1 MNRKEQIVLAIAA
14 LIPFAMVVY
23 SFNVGIRG
31 IILALPIFVLILL
44 INPMKRNF
52 ENKTETIGKDK
63 WWIFLIFF
71 LIGIVS
77 FIISVVLGNVFLLP
91 LLICS
96 ILFAIAMYKFKKQ
109 SFDFALM
116 AFALSFSTSS
126 LIFFTGFFGA
136 GFLGEAFA
144 SLYPLLILLILS
156 AIAWIAFKE
165 RPLVNFSLKA
175 FVVSFGTIFIIF
187 SAVFMANSPLSL
199 LLFFGA
205 QNDATTSTS
214 IHIESSAEN
223 ITIYVPVLL
232 DENKT
237 VLKMY
242 ENPQITGNV
251 TTAVIDTEYGKAL
264 MISGSGLGDYLFN
277 WNEVPGKDTDRF
289 VKWLEDTGRVWP
301 GEKLD
306 ISKTDDGKV
315 ITVSEGTTRIYQLNE
330 MGVLKF
336 YRVGDIGRSGSSEV
350 YLFNWNEVP
359 GKDTDRFVE
368 WLESEE
374 HVQPSEKLD
383 ISKTDD
389 GRKITVS
396 GRGTWTFWLND
407 EGELEYHGVTKNV
420 MSEMF
425 GQGLFFTK
433 EENGQLNIYAG
444 NNEINMN
451 EKQGILKED
460 TQTSD
465 EFLKGFIISMSNYTS
480 PESFFQQPREHQT
493 FDAWVY
499 SDSEVEKVR
508 FHFYLDP
515 ENRIDREALSIG
527 TEGWVHLRKGWQ
539 VVNLSVG
546 ISTWD

>member
-1 MNRKEQIVLAIAA
+1 M
-14 LIPFAMVVY
+14 M
-23 SFNVGIRG
+23 
-31 IILALPIFVLILL
+31 
-44 INPMKRNF
+44 
-52 ENKTETIGKDK
+52 TETVTDTISKDK
-63 WWIFLIFF
+63 WWIYLIFF

-77 FIISVVLGNVFLLP
+77 FIISVVLGNVFFLP

-96 ILFAIAMYKFKKQ
+96 FLFAIAMYKLKRQ
-109 SFDFALM
+109 SFGFAVM
-116 AFALSFSTSS
+116 AFALSIAISTF
-126 LIFFTGFFGA
+126 IFFTGFFGA
-136 GFLGEAFA
+136 GFLEGAFT
-144 SLYPLLILLILS
+144 SLYPLIILLILS
-156 AIAWIAFKE
+156 VIAWIAFKE
-165 RPLVNFSLKA
+165 QPLVIFSLKA
-175 FVVSFGTIFIIF
+175 FIVSFGTIFIIF

-199 LLFFGA
+199 LLFFGG
-205 QNDATTSTS
+205 QDDATTSTS

-232 DENKT
+232 DENKN

-242 ENPQITGNV
+242 ENPEITGNV

-289 VKWLEDTGRVWP
+289 VGWLEETGRVWP

-330 MGVLKF
+330 TGVLKF
-336 YRVGDIGRSGSSEV
+336 YHVGDIGRSGSSEV

-368 WLESEE
+368 WLESKE
-374 HVQPSEKLD
+374 HVQPGEELD

-389 GRKITVS
+389 GRVITVS
-396 GRGTWTFWLND
+396 GRSTWTYWLNRN
-407 EGELEYHGVTKNV
+407 GNLEYQSVEKNV
-420 MSEMF
+420 ISEMF

-451 EKQGILKED
+451 EKHGILKED

-465 EFLKGFIISMSNYTS
+465 EFLKGFTISMSNYTP
-480 PESFFQQPREHQT
+480 PESFVQQSSEHRT
-493 FDAWVY
+493 FYAWVY
-499 SDSEVEKVR
+499 SDSEVENVR
-508 FHFYLDP
+508 FNFHLNP
-515 ENRIDREALSIG
+515 ENRIDRRDLSMR
-527 TEGWVHLRKGWQ
+527 TEGRVHLRKGWQ

-546 ISTWD
+546 IGFWD

>member
-1 MNRKEQIVLAIAA
+1 M
-14 LIPFAMVVY
+14 M
-23 SFNVGIRG
+23 
-31 IILALPIFVLILL
+31 
-44 INPMKRNF
+44 
-52 ENKTETIGKDK
+52 TETVTDTISKDK
-63 WWIFLIFF
+63 WWIYLIFF
-71 LIGIVS
+71 LIGIFFFFI
-77 FIISVVLGNVFLLP
+77 FIILKGLIVLP

-96 ILFAIAMYKFKKQ
+96 ILFALALYTFKKQ
-109 SFDFALM
+109 SFVFAGR
-116 AFALSFSTSS
+116 AFAISFATSY
-126 LIFFTGFFGA
+126 LIFFIGYFG
-136 GFLGEAFA
+136 GHFIDVWFPLLF
-144 SLYPLLILLILS
+144 YLLILLVFS
-156 AIAWIAFKE
+156 AISWVAFKE
-165 RPLVNFSLKA
+165 QPLYNFTLKA
-175 FVVSFGTIFIIF
+175 FVVSFGIFFIIF
-187 SAVFMANSPLSL
+187 SAMFITNYS
-199 LLFFGA
+199 
-205 QNDATTSTS
+205 QDATSSTS
-214 IHIESSAEN
+214 IHIESSSEN

-242 ENPQITGNV
+242 ENPEITGNV

-289 VKWLEDTGRVWP
+289 VGWLEETGRVWP

-330 MGVLKF
+330 TGVLKF
-336 YRVGDIGRSGSSEV
+336 YHVGDIGRSGSSEV

-368 WLESEE
+368 WLESKE
-374 HVQPSEKLD
+374 HVQPGEKLD

-389 GRKITVS
+389 GRVITVS
-396 GRGTWTFWLND
+396 GRSTWTYWLNRN
-407 EGELEYHGVTKNV
+407 GNLEYQSVEKNV
-420 MSEMF
+420 ISEMF

-451 EKQGILKED
+451 EEHGILKED

-465 EFLKGFIISMSNYTS
+465 EFLKGFTISMSNYTS
-480 PESFFQQPREHQT
+480 PESFIPREDRT

-515 ENRIDREALSIG
+515 NNRIDRRHLSMG
-527 TEGWVHLRKGWQ
+527 TKGWVHLNKGWQ
-539 VVNLSVG
+539 VLNLTAG
-546 ISTWD
+546 IGHGD

>member
-199 LLFFGA
+199 LFFFGA
-205 QNDATTSTS
+205 QYDATTSTGIS
-214 IHIESSAEN
+214 IESIAEN

-242 ENPQITGNV
+242 ETPEITGNV
-251 TTAVIDTEYGKAL
+251 STAIIDTEYGKAL
-264 MISGSGLGDYLFN
+264 MISRTGLGDYLFN

-289 VKWLEDTGRVWP
+289 VKWLENERIKEP
-301 GEKLD
+301 GDKLD
-306 ISKTDDGKV
+306 IRKTNDGNTL
-315 ITVSEGTTRIYQLNE
+315 TVNVSRSGYRYDIDYTYRINE
-330 MGVLKF
+330 MK
-336 YRVGDIGRSGSSEV
+336 EM
-350 YLFNWNEVP
+350 E
-359 GKDTDRFVE
+359 
-368 WLESEE
+368 
-374 HVQPSEKLD
+374 
-383 ISKTDD
+383 
-389 GRKITVS
+389 S
-396 GRGTWTFWLND
+396 GRIGSN
-407 EGELEYHGVTKNV
+407 G
-420 MSEMF
+420 
-425 GQGLFFTK
+425 FFAK
-433 EENGQLNIYAG
+433 EENGQLNIYSG
-444 NNEINMN
+444 KNQISII
-451 EKQGILKED
+451 EKHGILKED

-465 EFLKGFIISMSNYTS
+465 EFLKGFTISMSNYTS
-480 PESFFQQPREHQT
+480 PEPFIQQPDSELRNIGV
-493 FDAWVY
+493 WVY
-499 SDSEVEKVR
+499 SDSEVEK
-508 FHFYLDP
+508 FSFGYSLDP
-515 ENRIDREALSIG
+515 GNRKQREVMSIE
-527 TEGWVHLRKGWQ
+527 TEGRVHLRKGWQ
-539 VVNLSVG
+539 VVNLSTFK
-546 ISTWD
+546 ICWD

>member
-1 MNRKEQIVLAIAA
+1 MND
-14 LIPFAMVVY
+14 
-23 SFNVGIRG
+23 
-31 IILALPIFVLILL
+31 
-44 INPMKRNF
+44 
-52 ENKTETIGKDK
+52 TIKQNK
-63 WWIFLIFF
+63 WWIYLIFF
-71 LIGIVS
+71 SIGIVS
-77 FIISVVLGNVFLLP
+77 FIISVVLGNIFFLP

-96 ILFAIAMYKFKKQ
+96 ILFAIALYKFKKQ

-116 AFALSFSTSS
+116 AFVISFATSS
-126 LIFFTGFFGA
+126 LIFYTGFFGA
-136 GFLGEAFA
+136 GFLGEAFV

-199 LLFFGA
+199 LLFFGP
-205 QNDATTSTS
+205 QEDATTSTS

-237 VLKMY
+237 ILKMY
-242 ENPQITGNV
+242 ETPEITGNV

-264 MISGSGLGDYLFN
+264 KISGSGSGDYLFNWNQVPGKDTDLFVKWLEGIGDVQPGEKLEINKTDDGRTITVSGRSTRIYQLNEKGVLKFYRVEDIETYGSSEVILFN

-289 VKWLEDTGRVWP
+289 VMWLEGMGHVKP
-301 GEKLD
+301 GEKRD
-306 ISKTDDGKV
+306 ISKTDDG
-315 ITVSEGTTRIYQLNE
+315 GT
-330 MGVLKF
+330 
-336 YRVGDIGRSGSSEV
+336 
-350 YLFNWNEVP
+350 
-359 GKDTDRFVE
+359 
-368 WLESEE
+368 
-374 HVQPSEKLD
+374 
-383 ISKTDD
+383 
-389 GRKITVS
+389 ITVS
-396 GRGTWTFWLND
+396 GRGTWTYWLND
-407 EGELEYHGVTKNV
+407 KGELEFHGVENNV
-420 MSEMF
+420 LSEMF

-451 EKQGILKED
+451 EKHGILKED
-460 TQTSD
+460 TRTSD

-508 FHFYLDP
+508 FYFHLNP
-515 ENRIDREALSIG
+515 ENRIDRRSLSIG
-527 TEGWVHLRKGWQ
+527 TVVGGVHLRKGWQ

-546 ISTWD
+546 MRSWD